1 MTDEEILAAE
11 IERRE
16 RDVHFLTSACK
27 TERERWVAREFLLNL
42 ECEFSE
48 EELVPSPQ
56 EPPDVIFRSSHF
68 EIKEIVDDDCRRHE
82 EAKKELEIALRARK
96 PEDLVQHRE
105 AHDIL
110 YKELVQLIEER
121 TIQLA
126 NEKYVTAST
135 REKLDLL
142 FYAYPGKSR
151 AFVSEPLPSLKAI
164 ASCGFRSVSLLMGN
178 NSIVLVA
185 SSQAAEIIR
194 SRAKLV
200 F

>member
-1 MTDEEILAAE
+1 MTDEEFLIAE
-11 IERRE
+11 IEKRE
-16 RDVHFLTSACK
+16 RNVRFFTSACK
-27 TERERWVAREFLLNL
+27 PERELWVAREFLLNL

-48 EELVPSPQ
+48 EELVTSPQ
-56 EPPDVIFRSSHF
+56 EPPDVIFRSIHF
-68 EIKEIVDDDCRRHE
+68 EIKDIVDNDCHRHA
-82 EAKKELEIALRARK
+82 EAKIALEIARRARK
-96 PEDLVQHRE
+96 PEDLVQHCE

-110 YKELVQLIEER
+110 YKEMVQLIEER
-121 TIQLA
+121 AIQLA

-135 REKLDLL
+135 REMLDLL
-142 FYAYPGKSR
+142 FYAYPGRSR
-151 AFVSEPLPSLKAI
+151 AFVSEPMPSLKAI

-194 SRAKLV
+194 SRANLV